1 MKRTALLLALLLG
14 SACSDKGLYDDAV
27 KAFERHGYRDY
38 SAAEV
43 RSALEAKGFPGL
55 AALDPHARLVPGKL
69 PVRQRAGKA
78 PLSAGLLVGYSR
90 GAVYV
95 LKVFRGSPAEAA
107 GLRDGDRLL
116 EIDGQQATPHAVAEK
131 MTDAFGYSLKT
142 AGPRPGAAASEV
154 RLNRQEFYFP
164 LVFGFMEPGTD
175 TAYVKVGMLVQG
187 SSSAV
192 TAGLEALSA
201 LGARKLVL
209 DLRDSP
215 GGVAAEAAG
224 LLGAFAPRAGPV
236 LELKSAHPGYAAVFE
251 ASGRGR
257 FADLKTAVLTDAGT
271 GKAAE
276 AFAQAL
282 RELAGARLVGGRTM
296 GDVSVTRTFRLG
308 RGGKGLELT
317 VARILPP
324 SGLDLEGK
332 GAEPDVPVDVDE
344 KARQDLREAWGS
356 SSETALLGDRAYAA
370 AVEILSK

>member
-1 MKRTALLLALLLG
+1 MKRTAPLLALLLA

-38 SAAEV
+38 PAAEV
-43 RSALEAKGFPGL
+43 RSVLEAKGFPGL
-55 AALDPHARLVPGKL
+55 AALDPHARLVPGRL
-69 PVRQRAGKA
+69 PVRQREGKA
-78 PLSAGLLVGYSR
+78 PLSAGLLVGYDR

-107 GLRDGDRLL
+107 GFRDGDRVL
-116 EIDGQQATPHAVAEK
+116 EIDGQKASPQAVAEK
-131 MTDAFGYSLKT
+131 MNDAFGFSLKT
-142 AGPRPGAAASEV
+142 ERSRPKPAVTEA
-154 RLNRQEFYFP
+154 RLKREEFYFP

-187 SSSAV
+187 SSAAV
-192 TAGLEALSA
+192 TAGLEALSS

-215 GGVAAEAAG
+215 GGVPAEAAG
-224 LLGAFAPRAGPV
+224 LLGAFAPKAGPV
-236 LELKSAHPGYAAVFE
+236 LELKSAQPGYSKVFE
-251 ASGRGR
+251 AAGRGR
-257 FADLKTAVLTDAGT
+257 FAGLKTAVLTDAGT
-271 GKAAE
+271 GMAAE

-282 RELAGARLVGGRTM
+282 HELNGALLVGGRTM
-296 GDVSVTRTFRLG
+296 GDVSVMRTFRLG
-308 RGGKGLELT
+308 RGAKGLELT

-332 GAEPDVPVDVDE
+332 GAEPDVRVDADE
-344 KARQDLREAWGS
+344 KTRQDLREAWGA

-370 AVEILSK
+370 AVGALAK